1 MLQHRWKEE
10 NPWEREKKVRAGCKA
25 AKAGK
30 SFDGRR
36 L

>member
-10 NPWEREKKVRAGCKA
+10 NPWEGEEVRAGCKV
-25 AKAGK
+25 AKGGK
-30 SFDGRR
+30 SFDSRR

>member
-1 MLQHRWKEE
+1 MLHHRLKEE
-10 NPWEREKKVRAGCKA
+10 ENSWEGEEVRAGCKV
-25 AKAGK
+25 AKGGK

>member
-1 MLQHRWKEE
+1 VEGGESMGKRK
-10 NPWEREKKVRAGCKA
+10 KKVRAGCKVA
-25 AKAGK
+25 NGGK